1 MGRVDYY
8 HDPNAPRANSLVP
21 GASAIVVNDEGKI
34 LLHRRSDNARWAL
47 PGGVMDIGE
56 SIAQTVTREVRE
68 ETGLEVEPE
77 YIVGVYSDP
86 GHVFAYDDGE
96 VRQQFSVCFAC
107 RIVGGQVRP
116 ARSPPRSRSSPQE
129 RSTPWTCTSQSA
141 SGLGT
146 TLSAALRRSSP
157 DRGCHLRCRS
167 RSSVRSMAPS
177 RNGVACRSAST
188 ISPSP

>member
-21 GASAIVVNDEGKI
+21 GASGIVVDHEGRI

-56 SIAQTVTREVRE
+56 SIAQTATREVRE

-107 RIVGGQVRP
+107 RIVGGRVSTSEESSEVAFFAPAEIDTLDMHESIRLRIRHYLERRP
-116 ARSPPRSRSSPQE
+116 QAVI
-129 RSTPWTCTSQSA
+129 A
-141 SGLGT
+141 
-146 TLSAALRRSSP
+146 
-157 DRGCHLRCRS
+157 
-167 RSSVRSMAPS
+167 
-177 RNGVACRSAST
+177 
-188 ISPSP
+188 

>member
-21 GASAIVVNDEGKI
+21 GASAIVVNHEGRI

-56 SIAQTVTREVRE
+56 SIAQTVTREVQE

-86 GHVFAYDDGE
+86 GHVLPTTT
-96 VRQQFSVCFAC
+96 VRSVSSSLSASPAGSSVA
-107 RIVGGQVRP
+107 RSGP
-116 ARSPPRSRSSPQE
+116 ARSPPRWRSSPLDMHESIRLRIRHYLE
-129 RSTPWTCTSQSA
+129 RHPQA
-141 SGLGT
+141 VI
-146 TLSAALRRSSP
+146 A
-157 DRGCHLRCRS
+157 
-167 RSSVRSMAPS
+167 
-177 RNGVACRSAST
+177 
-188 ISPSP
+188 